1 VIARQRG
8 EHAVE
13 RRRFSRPTGRTAE
26 RDRAIAVIGGGASG
40 TLAAVHLLRAGHARV
55 MLIDPGRHGLG
66 VAYST
71 YDEQHLLNV
80 RAGAMG
86 GLADEP
92 EDFLRWCLA
101 HGLHTEPDD
110 YLPRRV
116 YGAYLQ
122 DLLTRFGERG
132 RLRIVCARVH
142 NVLEPPNHSGVRMT
156 LSDGRVLSA
165 DAVVLALGNP
175 SPAPLAEVSP
185 SCYAAFVRDP
195 WAPEAMHRVSGA
207 RRVAILGSGLTA
219 VDVALSV
226 LATNPA
232 AEVSA
237 ISRHGLL
244 PRAHLPGPS
253 PTPLPLALHRGCS
266 LERIVQTIAHAAAAA
281 PDAWRSIVDG
291 LRPIATELWQG
302 LTPAERERFE
312 RELRPHWEVH
322 RHRLA
327 PKVAD
332 RVRELSANGRLTVY
346 SGGVSAVRAGAGG
359 RRVCVELGDGG
370 RLDADVVVN
379 ATGPMRTLSASSNPL
394 IRRLLASGRARPDGL
409 GIGIATSPD
418 GALID
423 FEGTV
428 SRRCFTL
435 GPPRR
440 GELLESTA
448 IPEIRG
454 QAAAL
459 ARLLTGTSAQRERA
473 SAAICSNATSGFSG
487 SGSPDSSA

>member
-1 VIARQRG
+1 MIARQRG

-26 RDRAIAVIGGGASG
+26 RDRVIAVVGGGASG
-40 TLAAVHLLRAGHARV
+40 TLAAVHLLRAGHVRV

-71 YDEQHLLNV
+71 DDERHLLNV
-80 RAGAMG
+80 RAAAMG

-92 EDFLRWCLA
+92 EDFLRWCRA
-101 HGLHTEPDD
+101 RGLGAEPDD
-110 YLPRRV
+110 YLPRRL

-122 DLLTRFGERG
+122 DLLTRFGERT
-132 RLRIVCARVH
+132 RLRCIRARVQ
-142 NVLEPPNHSGVRMT
+142 NVLEPPNHGGVRMM

-175 SPAPLAEVSP
+175 SPATLEQVSP
-185 SCYAAFVRDP
+185 SCHAAFIRDP
-195 WAPEAMHRVSGA
+195 WAPEAIDRASGA

-226 LATNPA
+226 LDNNPA

-237 ISRHGLL
+237 ISRHGWL
-244 PRAHLPGPS
+244 PRAHLPGPA
-253 PTPLPLALHRGCS
+253 PAPNALALHGGCS
-266 LERIVQTIAHAAAAA
+266 LERILQTVTGATAAA
-281 PDAWRSIVDG
+281 PEQWRTVLDG
-291 LRPIATELWQG
+291 LRPITRELWQG
-302 LTPAERERFE
+302 LTAAERERFE
-312 RELRPHWEVH
+312 RELRPYWDVH

-327 PKVAD
+327 PAVAE
-332 RVRELSANGRLTVY
+332 RVQELSADGRLAVH
-346 SGGVSAVRAGAGG
+346 SGGVSSVRAGAGTRG
-359 RRVCVELGDGG
+359 RVCVELGDGG

-379 ATGPMRTLSASSNPL
+379 ATGPLRTLGASSNPL
-394 IRRLLASGRARPDGL
+394 VCRLLASGRARPDGL

-418 GALID
+418 GALVD
-423 FEGTV
+423 FEGAV

-448 IPEIRG
+448 IPEIRE

-459 ARLLTGTSAQRERA
+459 ARLLTGTRAQRERA
-473 SAAICSNATSGFSG
+473 SSAISPNATSRFSG
-487 SGSPDSSA
+487 S